1 MSLENNLYAEIKK
14 QWELFVEHQKAPD
27 PSIIR
32 PEIQKAWE
40 RCRNHN
46 VNPYADIH
54 QDLLSPAQLAAR
66 KWENADLLAVAEP
79 VMEELFQFVERS
91 NFVVWLADADGYMIK
106 VVGDP
111 NYHIGLTEHI
121 AAELKEGNCFAEHVL
136 GANGCG
142 TPLVTG
148 EPIQIQGAEH
158 YCLRAHSAS
167 GSGAPVRGP
176 EGNIIGSLGMTGKKE
191 LIHAHTLG
199 MVVAAAN
206 AIHKELKL
214 REIDKQKQVILESLS
229 EGIFV
234 LNAEGYVTYQNPAAK
249 RILKVDFNLVGKKLE
264 DLGGK
269 NNINFKQIIGRQ
281 ESITGELVDINL
293 SGETVRVSLTVSPMN
308 TAGRNSGMVVVVAER
323 KRISQIINKF
333 VGMKARYSFSDIIG
347 KEKCLLESI
356 QLAQK
361 VADSESTVLITG
373 ESGTGKEV
381 FAQAIHNASNRR
393 GGPFVAINCAA
404 IPRDLLA
411 SELFG
416 YDEGAFTGA
425 RRGGNIGKFELADGG
440 TLFLDEIGDM
450 PLDMQVV
457 LLRVI
462 EERNLV
468 RIGGKKSIP
477 VNVRIIAATHKDLA
491 HEVANNRFRADLYYR
506 LNVINIQLP
515 PLRDRKG
522 DIPLLVNKF
531 ASLLQWREV
540 RIDSDAQSA
549 IINYSWPGN
558 IRELRNVIESALGQS
573 DDGVISLSA
582 LPENIRSSTHLN
594 AAAEKPAIPRIIPM
608 KKLESDIIR
617 DALDKCNGN
626 VSLAARQLG
635 ISRSTVY
642 RKLGLSSSSRN

>member
-1 MSLENNLYAEIKK
+1 
-14 QWELFVEHQKAPD
+14 
-27 PSIIR
+27 
-32 PEIQKAWE
+32 
-40 RCRNHN
+40 
-46 VNPYADIH
+46 
-54 QDLLSPAQLAAR
+54 
-66 KWENADLLAVAEP
+66 
-79 VMEELFQFVERS
+79 
-91 NFVVWLADADGYMIK
+91 
-106 VVGDP
+106 
-111 NYHIGLTEHI
+111 
-121 AAELKEGNCFAEHVL
+121 
-136 GANGCG
+136 
-142 TPLVTG
+142 
-148 EPIQIQGAEH
+148 
-158 YCLRAHSAS
+158 
-167 GSGAPVRGP
+167 
-176 EGNIIGSLGMTGKKE
+176 
-191 LIHAHTLG
+191 
-199 MVVAAAN
+199 
-206 AIHKELKL
+206 
-214 REIDKQKQVILESLS
+214 
-229 EGIFV
+229 
-234 LNAEGYVTYQNPAAK
+234 
-249 RILKVDFNLVGKKLE
+249 
-264 DLGGK
+264 
-269 NNINFKQIIGRQ
+269 
-281 ESITGELVDINL
+281 
-293 SGETVRVSLTVSPMN
+293 
-308 TAGRNSGMVVVVAER
+308 
-323 KRISQIINKF
+323 
-333 VGMKARYSFSDIIG
+333 
-347 KEKCLLESI
+347 
-356 QLAQK
+356 
-361 VADSESTVLITG
+361 
-373 ESGTGKEV
+373 
-381 FAQAIHNASNRR
+381 
-393 GGPFVAINCAA
+393 
-404 IPRDLLA
+404 
-411 SELFG
+411 
-416 YDEGAFTGA
+416 
-425 RRGGNIGKFELADGG
+425 
-440 TLFLDEIGDM
+440 
-450 PLDMQVV
+450 MQVV

>member
-1 MSLENNLYAEIKK
+1 
-14 QWELFVEHQKAPD
+14 
-27 PSIIR
+27 
-32 PEIQKAWE
+32 
-40 RCRNHN
+40 
-46 VNPYADIH
+46 
-54 QDLLSPAQLAAR
+54 
-66 KWENADLLAVAEP
+66 
-79 VMEELFQFVERS
+79 
-91 NFVVWLADADGYMIK
+91 
-106 VVGDP
+106 
-111 NYHIGLTEHI
+111 
-121 AAELKEGNCFAEHVL
+121 
-136 GANGCG
+136 
-142 TPLVTG
+142 
-148 EPIQIQGAEH
+148 
-158 YCLRAHSAS
+158 
-167 GSGAPVRGP
+167 
-176 EGNIIGSLGMTGKKE
+176 
-191 LIHAHTLG
+191 
-199 MVVAAAN
+199 
-206 AIHKELKL
+206 
-214 REIDKQKQVILESLS
+214 
-229 EGIFV
+229 
-234 LNAEGYVTYQNPAAK
+234 
-249 RILKVDFNLVGKKLE
+249 
-264 DLGGK
+264 
-269 NNINFKQIIGRQ
+269 
-281 ESITGELVDINL
+281 
-293 SGETVRVSLTVSPMN
+293 
-308 TAGRNSGMVVVVAER
+308 
-323 KRISQIINKF
+323 
-333 VGMKARYSFSDIIG
+333 
-347 KEKCLLESI
+347 
-356 QLAQK
+356 
-361 VADSESTVLITG
+361 VLITG